1 VNAPPKATAEAVPLR
16 IGEVAHLAGLTTR
29 TLRYWEEVGLVAPN
43 DRLCSGER
51 LYSPDQLERV
61 THIRELQE
69 LLGLSLAEIRV
80 VLESED
86 AVARA
91 RSARRAGASTP
102 RRLALLDQAIEANAR
117 LIDRMNDR
125 LTRITAF
132 RDECVDRSERM
143 RERSIELRS
152 EETALR

>member
-1 VNAPPKATAEAVPLR
+1 MNVTPKENVEGVPLR
-16 IGEVAHLAGLTTR
+16 IGEVAHLTGLTTR

-51 LYSPDQLERV
+51 LYSPAEVERV
-61 THIRELQE
+61 THVRELQE

-80 VLESED
+80 VLDSED
-86 AVARA
+86 AVERA

-102 RRLALLDQAIEANAR
+102 RRLALLDQAIEANAH
-117 LIDRMNDR
+117 LIERMNDR
-125 LTRITAF
+125 LTRIATF
-132 RDECVDRSERM
+132 RDECVERSERM

-152 EETALR
+152 DDKVLR

>member
-1 VNAPPKATAEAVPLR
+1 VNVAPKLTVEGVALR
-16 IGEVAHLAGLTTR
+16 IGEVAQRTGLTTR

-51 LYSPDQLERV
+51 LYSPGELERV

-86 AVARA
+86 AVERV

-102 RRLALLDQAIEANAR
+102 RRLALLDQAIDANAR
-117 LIDRMNDR
+117 LIERMNDR
-125 LTRITAF
+125 LTRIATF
-132 RDECVDRSERM
+132 RDECMARNERM
-143 RERSIELRS
+143 RERSIELRTEDKVHS
-152 EETALR
+152 